1 MHSAF
6 SALCRVVMVTNRGR
20 PGLSTPVSSQRDTVN
35 PHGKMDTSARPY
47 GMGRIWIGGV
57 GGGGDAFRQR

>member
-6 SALCRVVMVTNRGR
+6 SALCRVIMVTNRGR
-20 PGLSTPVSSQRDTVN
+20 PDLSTPVASQRDTVN
-35 PHGKMDTSARPY
+35 PRGKMDTSARPY
-47 GMGRIWIGGV
+47 GEGRIWISGV

>member
-1 MHSAF
+1 
-6 SALCRVVMVTNRGR
+6 MVTNRGR